1 MPPLT
6 ESSLFRAV
14 GYLGLLAPVCA
25 HLATPTCAH
34 MDPAPRECAPGAA
47 DLAAPA
53 HLSPP
58 HLLTV
63 DAPPPGRARASAA
76 DVVTLGA
83 VLASALATAAW
94 SVHLVLASC
103 QTQRK
108 RSCGYATDF
117 VEFSCQK

>member
-34 MDPAPRECAPGAA
+34 MDSAPLECASGAA
-47 DLAAPA
+47 DLAVPA
-53 HLSPP
+53 LLSPP
-58 HLLTV
+58 HLFTV
-63 DAPPPGRARASAA
+63 DASPAGRARASAA

-83 VLASALATAAW
+83 VLAPTLATAAR

-103 QTQRK
+103 QAQRK
-108 RSCGYATDF
+108 RSCNGLH
-117 VEFSCQK
+117 

>member
-1 MPPLT
+1 MPLLT

-34 MDPAPRECAPGAA
+34 MDSAPLECASGAA
-47 DLAAPA
+47 DLAVPA
-53 HLSPP
+53 LLSPP
-58 HLLTV
+58 HLFTV
-63 DAPPPGRARASAA
+63 DASPAGRARASAA

-83 VLASALATAAW
+83 VLAPTLATAAR

-103 QTQRK
+103 QAQRK
-108 RSCGYATDF
+108 RSCNGLH
-117 VEFSCQK
+117 